1 MWLRQWRRLAAF
13 AGTIIVLVVLLAL
26 HRQRHEAMPSAVP
39 SARVAVTVLAIND
52 FHGNLRPPL
61 GGIATADPKDARKKV
76 AIPAGGVEHMATLVK
91 GLRARKTNSVFV
103 AAGDLIGASPL
114 LSALFHDEPTIES
127 LSAMGLEITAV
138 GNHEFDEGK
147 DELLRMQN
155 GGCHPTAGC
164 KGPRPFAGAKFHYL
178 AASTIDRRTGQTL
191 LPAYEIKEFEG
202 IPMAFIGLA
211 LKNTPNIVSPSG
223 VAGLE
228 FRDEAETV
236 NALVSQLRQRG
247 IEAIVVLIH
256 EGGFPSGGY
265 NECPGISG
273 PIVAIVGKLDKAVD
287 VVVSGHTHRA
297 YRCVIDGRLVTSAD
311 KFGTVVTEIE
321 IELDRNTRD
330 VVSARADNL
339 IVRTDVYAKDA
350 EQTALI
356 SAYDELAKPL
366 AERPVGRITAML
378 SREEGPTGESVL
390 GDIITDAQ
398 LAATRSQ
405 QDGGAVIAFTN
416 SGGIRSSVPMPP
428 DGTITYADLFAA
440 QPFGNSLVTVT
451 MTGAQIKT
459 LLEQQWLNQPKPR
472 ILQISKGFAYTW
484 DDKRQLGDFVAAD
497 GITLDDRPIDPAA
510 RYRVTVNSF
519 LADGGDGFSVLKE
532 GTKPHIGPSEVLALE
547 DYFKANSPLSPHTPA
562 RIRRAE

>member
-1 MWLRQWRRLAAF
+1 MWHRQWRRLAAF
-13 AGTIIVLVVLLAL
+13 AGTIIVLAVLLAL
-26 HRQRHEAMPSAVP
+26 QRSPQEAVP
-39 SARVAVTVLAIND
+39 SSLPNARLAVTILAIND

-61 GGIATADPKDARKKV
+61 GGIAIADPKHAREKV
-76 AIPAGGVEHMATLVK
+76 AIPAGGAEHMATLVK
-91 GLRARKTNSVFV
+91 DLRARKKNSTFV

-164 KGPRPFAGAKFHYL
+164 KGLHRFTGAKFRYL
-178 AASTIDRRTGQTL
+178 AASTIDRRTGRTL
-191 LPAYEIKEFEG
+191 LPAYEIREFEG
-202 IPMAFIGLA
+202 IPVAFIGLA
-211 LKNTPNIVSPSG
+211 LKSTPNIVAPSG
-223 VAGLE
+223 VAELE

-236 NALVSQLRQRG
+236 NALVPQLRQRG

-256 EGGFPSGGY
+256 EGGLPTGGY

-273 PIVAIVGKLDKAVD
+273 PIVDIVGKLDKAVD
-287 VVVSGHTHRA
+287 LVVSGHTHRA

-311 KFGTVVTEIE
+311 KFGTIVTEIE
-321 IELDRNTRD
+321 IEIDRKTRD

-339 IVRTDVYAKDA
+339 IVRTDVYAKDP

-356 SAYDELAKPL
+356 AAYDALVKPL
-366 AERPVGRITAML
+366 AERPVGSITATL

-390 GDIITDAQ
+390 GDIIADAQ
-398 LAATRSQ
+398 LTATRSQ

-416 SGGIRSSVPMPP
+416 SGGIRTGVPKTG
-428 DGTITYADLFAA
+428 DGTVTYADLFAA
-440 QPFGNSLVTVT
+440 QPFGNTLVTLT
-451 MTGAQIKT
+451 MTGAQIKM

-472 ILQISKGFAYTW
+472 ILQVSKGFSYTW
-484 DDKRQLGDFVAAD
+484 DDKRSPGDFVAAD
-497 GITLDDRPIDPAA
+497 TITLDERPLDPAA

-519 LADGGDGFSVLKE
+519 LADGGDGFSIFKE
-532 GTKPHIGPSEVLALE
+532 GTDLHIGRFEVPAFE
-547 DYFKANSPLSPHTPA
+547 DHFKANSPLSPHTPT
-562 RIRRAE
+562 RIRRSE

>member
-1 MWLRQWRRLAAF
+1 MWLWKWRRLAAF
-13 AGTIIVLVVLLAL
+13 AGTIVVLAALLAL
-26 HRQRHEAMPSAVP
+26 QRQRHEAMPSSVP
-39 SARVAVTVLAIND
+39 SARIAVTILAIND
-52 FHGNLRPPL
+52 FHGNLRPPS
-61 GGIATADPKDARKKV
+61 GGISIADPTDARNKV
-76 AIPAGGVEHMATLVK
+76 AIPAGGGEHMATLVK
-91 GLRARKTNSVFV
+91 ALRGTKKNSVFV

-164 KGPRPFAGAKFHYL
+164 KGPRPFSGAKFRYL

-191 LPAYEIKEFEG
+191 FPAYAIKEFEG
-202 IPMAFIGLA
+202 IPIAFIGLA
-211 LKNTPNIVSPSG
+211 LKSTPKIVSPSG

-236 NALVSQLRQRG
+236 NALVPQLRQRG

-273 PIVAIVGKLDKAVD
+273 PVVDIVGKLDKAVD

-311 KFGTVVTEIE
+311 KFGTIVTEIE
-321 IELDRNTRD
+321 IEVDRNTRD
-330 VVSARADNL
+330 IVSARADNL
-339 IVRTDVYAKDA
+339 IVRTDVYAKDP
-350 EQTALI
+350 EQTAII
-356 SAYDELAKPL
+356 SAYDKLVKPL
-366 AERPVGRITAML
+366 AERPVGSITATL

-405 QDGGAVIAFTN
+405 QDGAAVVAFTN
-416 SGGIRSSVPMPP
+416 SGGIRSSVPKTS

-440 QPFGNSLVTVT
+440 QPFGNTLVTVT
-451 MTGAQIKT
+451 MTGAQIKR

-472 ILQISKGFAYTW
+472 ILQVSKGFAYTW

-497 GITLDDRPIDPAA
+497 GITLDDRPIDPAG
-510 RYRVTVNSF
+510 RYRVTVNAF
-519 LADGGDGFSVLKE
+519 LADGGDGFGVLKE
-532 GTKPHIGPSEVLALE
+532 GTDPHIGPFEVPTLE
-547 DYFKANSPLSPHTPA
+547 AYFKANSPLSPHIPS